1 MISTLTVRLE
11 GSLLLGAGSVAG
23 ADETMIRDLE
33 TGVPFIPASALKG
46 AIRQQMARIQSPRA
60 ADALLGSAGVR
71 AGDQPEDEST
81 ADAVDGEDAKG
92 EATPRKTRFAGGK
105 TKVYFSD
112 AVLDGDARKRFE
124 DGIGY
129 SLRTQVS
136 IDRRSGRAAEHRLF
150 DREVIAPFADDLVF
164 HARVDTLDLDGE
176 EKKLLAAA
184 VRGVFALGAGRTAG
198 LGKVSMQWAEGP
210 DTEEEPAA
218 DGGEVSGNSPQS
230 PEFSESLGTNLEVLL
245 EAEDPVCVG
254 AGRIRGQFRRS
265 LDYLN
270 ASTLRGAVAT
280 AGLVA
285 RGQAGSDQR
294 GDAEF
299 RRLFFDEA
307 TCLRFADA
315 WPVGD
320 FAAHPQPPPF
330 TLRTCKAAGAKHGV
344 VDHLL
349 RSYALQLLAEH
360 GIAAA
365 PDDACRDCG
374 SRLVAASRPLGAKEP
389 KRRII
394 TRLKMDV
401 ASGRAEDGNLFSI
414 ELMERGTRFVT
425 RLRGVGSKARAFL
438 QDVATQSMRVGHGR
452 GQGYGR
458 MRICDVRAT
467 ESSDLMHRLEA
478 FDGEV
483 KKQLQ
488 ALTEVI
494 GQAAADLE
502 TAHHYLAV
510 TLLSDLETDPANSK
524 IGEQAL
530 LDALGLDQIEIVHG
544 QVRVGQ
550 RGGWDTHQGCPRG
563 LFPVL
568 RAGSALLLRTPR
580 PLQDLRPHLGELE
593 DRGAGRARHLG
604 LGWLRFSDPVHTP
617 GWRTP

>member
-1 MISTLTVRLE
+1 MISTLTVHVE

-23 ADETMIRDLE
+23 ADETMIRDLV

-46 AIRQQMARIQSPRA
+46 AIRQQMERILDPA
-60 ADALLGSAGVR
+60 AANALLGSAGVR
-71 AGDQPEDEST
+71 AGDPPVDES
-81 ADAVDGEDAKG
+81 AVEAEGEEDTGA
-92 EATPRKTRFAGGK
+92 EPRSRQTRFAGGK

-112 AVLDGDARKRFE
+112 AVLRGSARKRFE
-124 DGIGY
+124 DGHGY

-136 IDRRSGRAAEHRLF
+136 IDRKSGRAAEHRLY

-164 HARVDTLDLDGE
+164 HARVDTMDLVED

-198 LGKVSMQWAEGP
+198 LGKVRMQLAEGSVV
-210 DTEEEPAA
+210 EEEPVD
-218 DGGEVSGNSPQS
+218 DGSEISGNNPQS
-230 PEFSESLGTNLEVLL
+230 PEINEVLGTDLEVLL

-265 LDYLN
+265 LDHLS

-280 AGLVA
+280 AGLIA

-294 GDAEF
+294 GDPEF
-299 RRLFFDEA
+299 RRLFFDET

-315 WPVGD
+315 WPVAD
-320 FAAHPQPPPF
+320 FGAHPQPPPF
-330 TLRTCKAAGAKHGV
+330 TLRTCKAVGAKHGV

-349 RSYALQLLAEH
+349 RAFVLQLLAEQ

-365 PDDACRDCG
+365 PDDVCPECG
-374 SRLVAASRPLGAKEP
+374 SRLVAMSRPLEAKEP

-394 TRLKMDV
+394 TRLKMET

-425 RLRGVGSKARAFL
+425 RLRGVSPEAKAFL

-458 MRICDVRAT
+458 MRIRDVRAT
-467 ESSDLMHRLEA
+467 ASNDLMHRLEA

-483 KKQLQ
+483 KKLLQ
-488 ALTEVI
+488 ALTEVM
-494 GQAAADLE
+494 GRNAAALE
-502 TAHHYLAV
+502 TVHHYLAV
-510 TLLSDLETDPANSK
+510 TLLSDLEATPTDSK
-524 IGEQAL
+524 NGEQAL
-530 LDALGLDQIEIVHG
+530 LDALGLDEVEIVQG

-568 RAGSALLLRTPR
+568 RGGSTLLLRTPR
-580 PLQDLRPHLGELE
+580 PLQDLKPHLEELE

-604 LGWLRFSDPVHTP
+604 LGWLRFSDPIHTP